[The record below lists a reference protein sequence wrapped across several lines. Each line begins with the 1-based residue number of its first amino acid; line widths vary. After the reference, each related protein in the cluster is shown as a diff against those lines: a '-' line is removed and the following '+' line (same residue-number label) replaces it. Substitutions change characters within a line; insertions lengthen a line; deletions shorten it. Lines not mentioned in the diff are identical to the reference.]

1 MRWILTAACLAAA
14 CSGCS
19 SGSTDSITAPGHCP
33 SRITW
38 QGTIYYGTKLPSRV
52 PATLILG
59 TGGRPTCADV
69 NGGEAGASS
78 TVEVRRLAGVDPSVA
93 VAIGGEPDVAYLAR
107 AYAVRLRRPR
117 TDARLHELVRQLIP
131 PA

>member
-1 MRWILTAACLAAA
+1 MSRILTAACVVAV
-14 CSGCS
+14 CVGCGSGANNS
-19 SGSTDSITAPGHCP
+19 LTRAGRCP

-38 QGTIYYGTKLPSRV
+38 QGTVYYAARLESPL

-78 TVEVRRLAGVDPSVA
+78 TVEVRRLAGVDPTVA

-107 AYAVRLRRPR
+107 PYFLRLKAHR
-117 TDARLHELVRQLIP
+117 TDARVRKLVPQLLS

>member
-1 MRWILTAACLAAA
+1 MSRILTAACLVAVCA
-14 CSGCS
+14 GCS
-19 SGSTDSITAPGHCP
+19 SGSTDNSTAPGRCP

-38 QGTIYYGTKLPSRV
+38 HGTIYYGATLPSRV

-107 AYAVRLRRPR
+107 EYVARLQRHQ
-117 TDARLHELVRQLIP
+117 TDARLHKLVPQLFP

>member
-1 MRWILTAACLAAA
+1 MTAACLVAVCA
-14 CSGCS
+14 GCS
-19 SGSTDSITAPGHCP
+19 TGATDSSTRPRRCP

-38 QGTIYYGTKLPSRV
+38 QGTVYYGAKLQSRL

-93 VAIGGEPDVAYLAR
+93 VAIRDEPDVAYLAR
-107 AYAVRLRRPR
+107 AYFRRLRDHR
-117 TDARLHELVRQLIP
+117 TDAQLRKLVPNLIP

>member
-1 MRWILTAACLAAA
+1 MSRILTAACLVAVCA
-14 CSGCS
+14 GCS
-19 SGSTDSITAPGHCP
+19 SGSTDSSTAPGRCP

-38 QGTIYYGTKLPSRV
+38 HGTIYYGTKLPSRA

-93 VAIGGEPDVAYLAR
+93 VAIGGESDVAYLAR
-107 AYAVRLRRPR
+107 DYVARLQRSR
-117 TDARLHELVRQLIP
+117 TDARLHKLVPQLIP